1 MLSPVSTFLHY
12 THLRLER
19 TFSTNF
25 STQGVL
31 FAYRSDG
38 GFDSF
43 HTLELAWRHND
54 LALSCI
60 PPGTFSVFP
69 FRHPRFGLAPIIKGV
84 PARQDIFFRA
94 FQTNTDCRGSIALVC
109 DPRST
114 FLFSILSAVIRSK
127 HTNFFQSGCFLVV
140 SWLFVISRCFLVS
153 VFSVLA
159 SWLVN
164 RFIASLYLCNTP

>member
-60 PPGTFSVFP
+60 PPGTFYVFP
-69 FRHPRFGLAPIIKGV
+69 FRHPRFGLAPIIKCV

-114 FLFSILSAVIRSK
+114 FSIFDFKCGNSVKAHQLFSERLLP
-127 HTNFFQSGCFLVV
+127 GCELVV
-140 SWLFVISRCFLVS
+140 CYKQMLSC
-153 VFSVLA
+153 
-159 SWLVN
+159 
-164 RFIASLYLCNTP
+164 